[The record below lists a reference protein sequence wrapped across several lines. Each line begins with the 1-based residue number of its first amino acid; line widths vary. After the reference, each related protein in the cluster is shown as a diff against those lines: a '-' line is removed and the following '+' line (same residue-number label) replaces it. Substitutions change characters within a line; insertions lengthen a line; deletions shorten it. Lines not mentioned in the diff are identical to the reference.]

1 MTRKIGIRELRE
13 QASTYI
19 RRAGAGQRIL
29 VTVSGTP
36 LALRGPITSDPM
48 PTLTIA
54 DLVAR
59 GAVIAPR
66 RNGDFRLGDP
76 VSVHSGARI
85 DQLLRQIRG

>member
-19 RRAGAGQRIL
+19 RRAGAGQRLL

-36 LALRGPITSDPM
+36 VALLGPITADPT
-48 PTLTIA
+48 PILTIA

-66 RNGDFRLGDP
+66 RNGDYKPGDA

-85 DQLLRQIRG
+85 DQLLRQVRG

>member
-1 MTRKIGIRELRE
+1 MTCKIGIREMRE
-13 QASTYI
+13 QASTYV

-29 VTVSGTP
+29 VTVSGAP
-36 LALRGPITSDPM
+36 VAMIGPITSDSM

-66 RNGDFRLGDP
+66 RHGDFKPGDP

-85 DQLLRQIRG
+85 DQLLRQVRG

>member
-1 MTRKIGIRELRE
+1 MTRRIGIRELRE

-29 VTVSGTP
+29 VTVSGAP
-36 LALRGPITSDPM
+36 MALLGPITSDPKS
-48 PTLTIA
+48 TLTIA

-66 RNGDFRLGDP
+66 RNGEFIPGEA
-76 VSVHSGARI
+76 VAVHSGARI
-85 DQLLRQIRG
+85 DQLLRQVRG